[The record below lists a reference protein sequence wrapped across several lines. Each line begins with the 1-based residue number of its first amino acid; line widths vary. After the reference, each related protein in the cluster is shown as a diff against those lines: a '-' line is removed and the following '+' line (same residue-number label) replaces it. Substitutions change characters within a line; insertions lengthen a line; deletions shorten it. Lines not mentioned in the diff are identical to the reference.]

1 MTETEWGILEKNLEK
16 SILEG
21 FTEEVTWDG
30 EPELIF
36 DDDIPENTE
45 HGGQREC

>member
-30 EPELIF
+30 ELEESVLLSKCQ
-36 DDDIPENTE
+36 DAC
-45 HGGQREC
+45 Q